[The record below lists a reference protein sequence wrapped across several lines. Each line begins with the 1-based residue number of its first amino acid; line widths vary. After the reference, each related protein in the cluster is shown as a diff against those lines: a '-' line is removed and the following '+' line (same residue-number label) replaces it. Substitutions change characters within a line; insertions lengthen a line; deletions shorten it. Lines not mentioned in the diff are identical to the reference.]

1 MAILCS
7 TLHNKLIHNHF
18 HSISCGGNMLINV
31 GPTHDGRIL
40 PIFEER
46 LLQLGAWLDVNGEGV
61 YGSKPW
67 THQND
72 TINSNVW

>member
-1 MAILCS
+1 
-7 TLHNKLIHNHF
+7 
-18 HSISCGGNMLINV
+18 MLINV